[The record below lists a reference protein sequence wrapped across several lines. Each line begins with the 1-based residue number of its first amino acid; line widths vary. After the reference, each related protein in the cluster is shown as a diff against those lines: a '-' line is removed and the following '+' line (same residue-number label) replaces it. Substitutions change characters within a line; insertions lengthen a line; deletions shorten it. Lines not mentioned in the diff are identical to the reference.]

1 MRPVRYTQV
10 KLQRQD
16 PECTPCPNCIP
27 SSAGPVKR
35 NKHSPHFFT
44 GSVRTRRSSP
54 LADPSPVGGCTFSSS
69 RLQPREPRSLTESSA
84 GGHYELMDARALPRA
99 EVHTLRES
107 AHTLTYLLTCTY
119 PVLCIPAPRRRLPPS
134 MRRSPTRGSRRSAR
148 PVGR

>member
-107 AHTLTYLLTCTY
+107 AHTLTYAYLYLPRAVHTCS
-119 PVLCIPAPRRRLPPS
+119 AKKAAAEHASKSHARKPS
-134 MRRSPTRGSRRSAR
+134 ISSACR
-148 PVGR
+148 